1 MVSLHFLDMASQIQQ
16 NITISAGVPFTKQFT
31 ALNEDRSPKDLTG
44 YTVSARMA
52 KHNKAVNAV
61 TTKNTAPVWKYI
73 DFTGAVVNP
82 TAGTYSI
89 SLSAET
95 TTKLNEGKYVFNIV
109 FNDGSDNYT
118 NVMEGLAFV
127 DAAFAYTG
135 TNGSLDPDYP

>member
-1 MVSLHFLDMASQIQQ
+1 M
-16 NITISAGVPFTKQFT
+16 
-31 ALNEDRSPKDLTG
+31 
-44 YTVSARMA
+44 SARLA

-109 FNDGSDNYT
+109 FNDGSGNYT